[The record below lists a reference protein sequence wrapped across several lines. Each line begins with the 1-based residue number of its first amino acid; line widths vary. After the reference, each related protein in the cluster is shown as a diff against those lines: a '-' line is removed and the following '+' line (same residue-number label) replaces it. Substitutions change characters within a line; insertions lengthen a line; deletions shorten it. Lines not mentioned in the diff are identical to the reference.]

1 MKTKK
6 LNERLDELIKNFDYD
21 IKGMEVEIKLDNN
34 TKLILWLK

>member
-21 IKGMEVEIKLDNN
+21 IKDMEVEIKLDNN
-34 TKLILWLK
+34 TKLILRLK